1 MSHERLWQAHDLP
14 TRTRSNCSNVTQPPG
29 DTASKARC
37 ICCTSAGFTARRK
50 HSQVRLQKPPEGK
63 PEQRARTVQLWHQ
76 ASQPFSRATQ
86 ARANTNG
93 HGRSTELSLCV
104 KVLQVAHGVAKVGI
118 RLIGDEPFMREQ
130 LVEQHNGRQSEVR
143 RGHAWPPC
151 TGNSQPEGGST
162 SSTVALFFTSTTRI
176 FVTKSCASF
185 DTEDQYS
192 G

>member
-1 MSHERLWQAHDLP
+1 MIPGAATCVSSATTQPPRTAPSRQRTPRFHSRSRQTSRTYEQWASCQSQQIAWPVPASRTVSHERLWQAHDLP

-118 RLIGDEPFMREQ
+118 RLIGDEPFM
-130 LVEQHNGRQSEVR
+130 
-143 RGHAWPPC
+143 
-151 TGNSQPEGGST
+151 
-162 SSTVALFFTSTTRI
+162 
-176 FVTKSCASF
+176 
-185 DTEDQYS
+185 
-192 G
+192 